1 MPLQLENYFG
11 SLNLMDHLPF
21 LTEQLNISTD
31 VVREHLNGNTN
42 LVLILVGV
50 IYGLAADASP
60 VEIVNL
66 FTTPSVMLSFLE
78 SFLEEDLAP
87 SLDGQVETLLSFV
100 LTELIAYNSLANKIR
115 ELAQTDPSTFG
126 SLVTLL
132 CKN

>member
-1 MPLQLENYFG
+1 
-11 SLNLMDHLPF
+11 MDHLPF